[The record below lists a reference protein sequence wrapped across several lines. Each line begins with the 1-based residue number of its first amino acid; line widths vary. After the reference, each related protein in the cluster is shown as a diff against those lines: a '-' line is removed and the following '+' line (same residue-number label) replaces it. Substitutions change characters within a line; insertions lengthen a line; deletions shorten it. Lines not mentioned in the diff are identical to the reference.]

1 MLVRRESLGPVAL
14 PATRIHTED
23 RLTLNPNRRPP
34 LLAVAAVLMLALA
47 ACQNA
52 GSSGSA
58 SAQSPQDGAGGAA
71 GEIFVSGS
79 STVEPI
85 TNAVAEAF
93 AANNPEF
100 EYTVEGPG
108 TGDGFA
114 LFCNGETDISDASR
128 AISEEEV
135 AACEDNGI
143 GFVELLV
150 AYDGLS
156 VITSAENTDV
166 TCLSFLDLYA
176 LLGPESEGFDNWSDA
191 NELAAELENE
201 FGDEFGE
208 SNAPYPEASLDVTA
222 PGEESGTYDS
232 FVELVF
238 GDIAEA
244 RAESGAITED
254 QVETSR
260 IDYEA
265 SANDNVIVENVA
277 GSPSSVGWVGF
288 AFASEAEGIKL
299 LEVDAGDG
307 CVAPSDETVA
317 DGSYPVSR
325 PLFIYPSTTAIEEN
339 PAVAAFVDFY
349 VSAEGLALAGDV
361 GYVALT
367 EEQAQ
372 ATRDAW
378 KER

>member
-1 MLVRRESLGPVAL
+1 M
-14 PATRIHTED
+14 
-23 RLTLNPNRRPP
+23 TLNPNGWR
-34 LLAVAAVLMLALA
+34 ATIGIGVVLMLVMA
-47 ACQNA
+47 ACQGNDT
-52 GSSGSA
+52 GSSEAPGGDGTGTA
-58 SAQSPQDGAGGAA
+58 S

-85 TNAVAEAF
+85 SNAVAEAF
-93 AANNPEF
+93 AAQNSGF

-128 AISEEEV
+128 AISDEEV
-135 AACEDNGI
+135 AACEEG
-143 GFVELLV
+143 GVEYVQLLV

-156 VITSAENTDV
+156 VITSADNADV

-191 NELAAELENE
+191 TDLAEELEAEL
-201 FGDEFGE
+201 GDEFGA
-208 SNAPYPEASLDVTA
+208 SNAPYPDASLDVTA

-232 FVELVF
+232 FVEIVIA
-238 GDIAEA
+238 DIAEA
-244 RAESGAITED
+244 RGADES
-254 QVETSR
+254 SR
-260 IDYEA
+260 IDYTA

-277 GSPSSVGWVGF
+277 GSPSSLGWVGL
-288 AFASEAEGIKL
+288 AFAREAEGIASVQ
-299 LEVDAGDG
+299 VDGGGG

-317 DGSYPVSR
+317 DGSYPISR
-325 PLFIYPSTTAIEEN
+325 PLFIYPNLASVEEN
-339 PAVAAFVDFY
+339 TAVVPFIDFY
-349 VSAEGLALAGDV
+349 VSDEGLALAGGV

-367 EEQAQ
+367 AEQGQ

-378 KER
+378 EGR